1 MKPKFIT
8 FTGVDQFTDIGAME
22 YLSSEYP
29 IEWGILFS
37 PKRQGI
43 ENRYPPIP
51 IVRQIVSALPRLK
64 FSAHLCGG
72 DAREVIED
80 GASRHD
86 TLITSSFQRS
96 QINSADPKVQPSI
109 IAQWAKH
116 VDVIAILQCRCPFP
130 KSSPVDVLYDPSGGR
145 GREPSSWPQAS
156 SAFFTGY
163 AGGINPDNAS
173 RIVKSLP
180 HGGNQ
185 YWIDMESGV
194 RDENDRFDLGKVR
207 AVCKAIYG

>member
-1 MKPKFIT
+1 MKPQLIT
-8 FTGVDQFTDIGAME
+8 FTGVDQFTDIAGME

-37 PKRQGI
+37 PKRQGV

-51 IVRQIVSALPRLK
+51 KIRQLVTVLSHLQ

-86 TLITSSFQRS
+86 GLIWKSFQRS

-109 IAQWAKH
+109 IAQWAKG
-116 VDVIAILQCRCPFP
+116 VEVSAILQCRGAFP
-130 KSSPVDVLYDPSGGR
+130 KSSPVDVLYDPSGGC

-156 SAFFTGY
+156 SSFFTGY
-163 AGGINPDNAS
+163 AGGINPANAA
-173 RIVKSLP
+173 RIVDSLP

-194 RDENDRFDLGKVR
+194 RDEHDRFDLGKVR
-207 AVCKAIYG
+207 AVCKAVYG